1 MKPYRQGLL
10 TLQDSLGHLNDSVVG
25 RRLVHSAFS
34 DGPDPTPQ
42 ERVLQAKAQ
51 GLVTGWQAATAQ
63 VGLSHFAESWKAHK
77 QAKPFWSGK

>member
-25 RRLVHSAFS
+25 RRLVQSAFS
-34 DGPDPTPQ
+34 DSPDPTPQ

-63 VGLSHFAESWKAHK
+63 AGLSHFAEFWKAHK